1 VASCPSCRRPV
12 ALARATCLYC
22 GATLPPESSSP
33 AGFASATPREGTAGE
48 GEPAV
53 VPAEGDRRR
62 VVVLDLAGVPPE
74 PLARALDL
82 RPYEAGLLVKRGGF
96 HLHRVL
102 ESQAAGAEAERL
114 RASGLAVFLVPEA
127 EARVRP
133 LRAVGGERAEGVLAL
148 RTEEGP
154 VTLRRGDV
162 RLVVRGAITREYQ
175 PSSRRRRVDT
185 ARLEEGYRVH
195 LHRRQDPRAVEIDA
209 FAFEFGFSVT
219 GSARLELDA
228 WVEEVAPGATV
239 DAGWRRLLPALG
251 PAGAEPKGAL
261 AAASSLGLATR
272 DRRGRRRDRPVVLD
286 NVEQF
291 RFYSAWRAAVERQ
304 RPPGSFTR
312 PRDLPRE

>member
-1 VASCPSCRRPV
+1 
-12 ALARATCLYC
+12 
-22 GATLPPESSSP
+22 
-33 AGFASATPREGTAGE
+33 
-48 GEPAV
+48 
-53 VPAEGDRRR
+53 

-82 RPYEAGLLVKRGGF
+82 RPYEAGLLVRRGGF

-102 ESQAAGAEAERL
+102 ESKAAGAEAERL

-133 LRAVGGERAEGVLAL
+133 LRAVGGERGEGVLAL

-154 VTLRRGDV
+154 LAIRRGDV
-162 RLVVRGAITREYQ
+162 RLVVRGAIAREYQ

-195 LHRRQDPRAVEIDA
+195 LHRRQDARAVEIDA
-209 FAFEFGFSVT
+209 FAFEFGFAVT

-228 WVEEVAPGATV
+228 WVEEVGPGATV
-239 DAGWRRLLPALG
+239 DDGWRRLLPALG
-251 PAGAEPKGAL
+251 PAGVEPTGAL
-261 AAASSLGLATR
+261 AAAHSLGLATR
-272 DRRGRRRDRPVVLD
+272 DRRGRRHDLPVVLD

-312 PRDLPRE
+312 PRDLPSE

>member
-1 VASCPSCRRPV
+1 
-12 ALARATCLYC
+12 LL
-22 GATLPPESSSP
+22 
-33 AGFASATPREGTAGE
+33 
-48 GEPAV
+48 
-53 VPAEGDRRR
+53 
-62 VVVLDLAGVPPE
+62 VVLDLHGMPPE
-74 PLARALDL
+74 TLARALDL
-82 RPYEAGLLVKRGGF
+82 RPYEAGLLVRRGGL

-102 ESQAAGAEAERL
+102 EAAAARAEARRL
-114 RASGLAVFLVPEA
+114 GAGGLAVLLVPEA
-127 EARVRP
+127 QARVRP
-133 LRAVGGERAEGVLAL
+133 LRAVGGERGEGVLAL

-154 VTLRRGDV
+154 VTIHRADV

-312 PRDLPRE
+312 PRDLPSE

>member
-1 VASCPSCRRPV
+1 M
-12 ALARATCLYC
+12 
-22 GATLPPESSSP
+22 
-33 AGFASATPREGTAGE
+33 
-48 GEPAV
+48 
-53 VPAEGDRRR
+53 
-62 VVVLDLAGVPPE
+62 VVLDLAGVPPE
-74 PLARALDL
+74 TLARALDL
-82 RPYEAGLLVKRGGF
+82 SPYEAGLLVKRGGL

-102 ESQAAGAEAERL
+102 ESQRGGGRGGAAPRE
-114 RASGLAVFLVPEA
+114 SGLVVFLVPEA

-209 FAFEFGFSVT
+209 FAFEFGFAVT

-239 DAGWRRLLPALG
+239 DDGFRRLPPALG
-251 PAGAEPKGAL
+251 PAGAEPRGAL
-261 AAASSLGLATR
+261 ARGQLAPPRHERSAGRARRAADRPRQRRAVPFLLRPGARPSS
-272 DRRGRRRDRPVVLD
+272 GRRLGPR
-286 NVEQF
+286 
-291 RFYSAWRAAVERQ
+291 
-304 RPPGSFTR
+304 GSR
-312 PRDLPRE
+312 PRARAC